1 MRKTLKSTYWIKNRF
16 SKNKLVRRNINS
28 KKQVLRQFFFC
39 LWYIQFLK
47 FTKIVWYKHNLIISS
62 VGSDH
67 PDQYSYVIPHK
78 YLSGWENL
86 SEKIISTKH
95 KHYFLIAYVLTFFLF
110 LQSIYFFGGVLFPE
124 QSLLCGSYFFQN
136 SYFFRAKFL
145 PSSFLGQLLCR
156 NSYFFNEGT
165 CSK

>member
-16 SKNKLVRRNINS
+16 SKNKLVRRNVNS

-67 PDQYSYVIPHK
+67 PDQYSYEIPHE

-86 SEKIISTKH
+86 SEKIISIKH
-95 KHYFLIAYVLTFFLF
+95 KHYFPYRICINIFSISSEHLLFWGCSFSWTVASLRQLFF
-110 LQSIYFFGGVLFPE
+110 
-124 QSLLCGSYFFQN
+124 
-136 SYFFRAKFL
+136 
-145 PSSFLGQLLCR
+145 
-156 NSYFFNEGT
+156 
-165 CSK
+165 SK